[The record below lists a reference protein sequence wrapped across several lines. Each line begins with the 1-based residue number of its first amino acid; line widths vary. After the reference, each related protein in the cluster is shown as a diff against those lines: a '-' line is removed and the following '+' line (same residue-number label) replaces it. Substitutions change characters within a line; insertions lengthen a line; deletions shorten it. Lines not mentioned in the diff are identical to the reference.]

1 MTIKEQQRFI
11 ENFEKILEKKS
22 KHYRRYTGNRQH
34 HNFTVSQAGLE
45 RGVKDT
51 LELGLAGNKQKS
63 ALVQQVLTA
72 LEPFTLAVIAK
83 IATNVRRRGNDP
95 NSVVSVIVEEDKPHF
110 FRAHFHA
117 TQQDNGKFRN
127 VYKQI
132 YTSYDKF
139 LNQYAQIVSQLTEEI
154 VGQSYGDK
162 AKDYFNLE
170 HFLFEGIA
178 ESQVKD
184 AIIDSVRDSASI
196 GEQDVLD
203 WLERSNL
210 DMKIV
215 RDTGTDT
222 MRVFIGS
229 KIANAKEAAESRV
242 RKQDLQKRIIPDVRK
257 TVIEMGQLIPG
268 MPGSDSFV
276 DIKRKKLLK
285 KVTDD
290 FKKSKNVTVRLD
302 ENVTIQKKK
311 TTAKKDGKR
320 ISQSLSTIAL
330 TKGGGKRATPKR
342 KVKKGV
348 ASSPLRLIN
357 LINQKL
363 PRQVA
368 QNMGSPRL
376 NLRTGRFAGSVRVV
390 DVITT
395 AKGFPSFGYTYQ
407 RAPYEVFEATSGTR
421 FSSVER
427 DPRTLIDTSIRE
439 IASELAIGRFFT
451 RRV

>member
-1 MTIKEQQRFI
+1 
-11 ENFEKILEKKS
+11 
-22 KHYRRYTGNRQH
+22 
-34 HNFTVSQAGLE
+34 
-45 RGVKDT
+45 
-51 LELGLAGNKQKS
+51 
-63 ALVQQVLTA
+63 
-72 LEPFTLAVIAK
+72 
-83 IATNVRRRGNDP
+83 
-95 NSVVSVIVEEDKPHF
+95 
-110 FRAHFHA
+110 
-117 TQQDNGKFRN
+117 
-127 VYKQI
+127 
-132 YTSYDKF
+132 
-139 LNQYAQIVSQLTEEI
+139 
-154 VGQSYGDK
+154 
-162 AKDYFNLE
+162 
-170 HFLFEGIA
+170 
-178 ESQVKD
+178 
-184 AIIDSVRDSASI
+184 
-196 GEQDVLD
+196 
-203 WLERSNL
+203 
-210 DMKIV
+210 
-215 RDTGTDT
+215 
-222 MRVFIGS
+222 
-229 KIANAKEAAESRV
+229 
-242 RKQDLQKRIIPDVRK
+242 
-257 TVIEMGQLIPG
+257 

-290 FKKSKNVTVRLD
+290 FKKSKNVTVTLD
-302 ENVTIQKKK
+302 EKVTIQKKK

-320 ISQSLSTIAL
+320 TSQSVSAIAL
-330 TKGGGKRATPKR
+330 TKGRGKRATPKR

-407 RAPYEVFEATSGTR
+407 RNPYEVFEATSGTR